1 MSDAE
6 RMILKMLS
14 EGKITVEESERL
26 LNAMKKGDNN
36 ENSGYT
42 RRVYDDEDDEPR
54 KKRKASPQDFI
65 NPFIQA
71 TKLGFDLRNIAHTVQ
86 QTVQQ
91 TVKKVEPRSRE
102 LKDKMK
108 EFGTWM
114 QDVVDTMATEITSTR
129 GEPTDSE
136 DVDFTVA
143 APDGV
148 ENCRKIS
155 IENVFGEVRIT
166 SGEEFHLHVIG
177 RISRSALEDEKP
189 WHWFSKNGMR
199 LDGNEL
205 HIGFDNSKSI
215 QAVMD
220 MEFVLPKGI
229 TLDCKTVSGEIKI
242 KGDIN
247 IRDIQTVSGN
257 IKLFGCSLQH
267 AMLDTVSGTV
277 QIDESDGKAE
287 LHSTSGDFL
296 VKKTNIKGLKV
307 VSVSGDVMI
316 TESKI
321 ASDDE
326 IKITTTSGDIIA
338 ERIKGNWS
346 VIEAVSRNGEITLD
360 WNGNLSDIPGG
371 NSLNSGNP
379 GAVIKVE
386 SVSGD
391 IQFN

>member
-1 MSDAE
+1 
-6 RMILKMLS
+6 
-14 EGKITVEESERL
+14 
-26 LNAMKKGDNN
+26 
-36 ENSGYT
+36 
-42 RRVYDDEDDEPR
+42 
-54 KKRKASPQDFI
+54 
-65 NPFIQA
+65 
-71 TKLGFDLRNIAHTVQ
+71 
-86 QTVQQ
+86 
-91 TVKKVEPRSRE
+91 
-102 LKDKMK
+102 MK

-114 QDVVDTMATEITSTR
+114 QDVVDTMATEITTTR
-129 GEPTDSE
+129 GEPTDSQ

-143 APDGV
+143 APDGID
-148 ENCRKIS
+148 NCRKIT
-155 IENVFGEVRIT
+155 IENVFGEVRIA
-166 SGEEFHLHVIG
+166 SGDEFHLHVIG
-177 RISRSALEDEKP
+177 RVSKSAMEDMKP

-215 QAVMD
+215 QAIMD
-220 MEFVLPKGI
+220 MEFVLPKGV

-242 KGDIN
+242 KGEFN

-277 QIDESDGKAE
+277 QVDECEGKAE

-296 VKKTNIKGLKV
+296 VKNTDIKGLKV

-360 WNGNLSDIPGG
+360 WGGNLSDIPGG
-371 NSLNSGNP
+371 NSLNSGNQ
-379 GAVIKVE
+379 GAVIKAE